1 METKTILIW
10 GEAGVGKTTFC
21 EKFCQ
26 DWGLLVTEMEGKGQE
41 LTERQKTELEK
52 LTEEQR
58 SKLNNIGLLL
68 YIVLRDIGSKS
79 VKDIIISKLGFKK
92 LNDSQLSS
100 ILERVNESSKFVIL
114 MDGFDEISDKDEQ
127 VLEVITEPYYHNVHS
142 IITCRPH
149 ATRGIVLNVH
159 AEIRLKGFSKAQAKA
174 FVEMYA
180 KIKTREQDQI
190 ESFVKQTM
198 SLIESSADL
207 TEMSTNPSMLQLLC
221 LLCWNNGKIGK
232 NRTSVLKDYTSY
244 LLMQYHKKEKK
255 EKLYSTKELCNFY
268 HQNLLDTGK
277 VALMGLRQN
286 QLNLVFSKSEA
297 LDIGGDAIFKIGFLT
312 QLPDTDTDSVKVQ
325 FTHKTLQEYLAAFY
339 VVNTP
344 GDEGFQLLMEF
355 CSTSQRLMGS
365 QIILEFISN
374 MSTDILGKEIQKKIK
389 HFVSKWDSDDNVD
402 PQRRTSFL
410 ISMLEGN
417 ETLKFPLP
425 AEININ
431 FRYNSFKKPAL
442 ERFFSMNGEG
452 VRKISLNLDENNRL
466 NVLQNTTIDSLDDLF
481 IYNGLINNTWSRED
495 NEDLRGAMKK
505 MKPGLLS
512 ITCYDWELMDED
524 TIEVILQHVHTLI
537 LDECDL
543 EQGHLLSILKAE
555 HHLEVLRVKN
565 SVVEIDAEV
574 IEAVSNLTSNI
585 KLNIIDE
592 LADDEIHTQERLRG
606 EITLIHKSPTMKS
619 MSISNCL
626 IDTEIAEAV
635 SRLPDYIQLD
645 LSGSTLRKMDPR
657 LLPGVLSKMPQLTS
671 LNASYNKLT
680 PEAAREFS
688 MSQLQELQLY
698 SCGINDTVCVALM
711 KSLSRHCPLLEK
723 WNLGGNHLT
732 SDEWCHYV
740 QMKQLREL
748 WLSDCGINDTVCVS
762 LMISLS
768 KHCPLL
774 EVLDLGDNNLTS
786 DVWCHHVK
794 MKQLR
799 ELWLSDCGINDTVC
813 VSLMISLSRHCL
825 LLEVLYLSNK
835 YTMLHTRRHGYN
847 NNLTSDEWCH
857 HVQMKQLRELWLSK
871 CGINDTVCVS
881 LMISLS
887 RHCPLLKI
895 LDLASNNL
903 SLSCMRKIEYPIKY
917 VKNLSWLFLD
927 GNPCM
932 KDRQCREEI
941 KKALQKSNPGL
952 RAGWYKSYF

>member
-1 METKTILIW
+1 METKKILIW

-21 EKFCQ
+21 ERFCQ

-41 LTERQKTELEK
+41 LTERQKSELEI

-68 YIVLRDIGSKS
+68 YIVLRNIGSKS

-100 ILERVNESSKFVIL
+100 ILERVNESSKFVIV

-127 VLEVITEPYYHNVHS
+127 VQEVLTEPYYHNVHS
-142 IITCRPH
+142 ITTCRPY

-180 KIKTREQDQI
+180 KIKIREQDQI

-255 EKLYSTKELCNFY
+255 EKLYSTKELCDFY

-312 QLPDTDTDSVKVQ
+312 ELPNTDTDSVKVQ

-374 MSTDILGKEIQKKIK
+374 MSTDILGKEIQKEIK
-389 HFVSKWDSDDNVD
+389 HFVSKWDSDYKVD
-402 PQRRTSFL
+402 PQCRTSFL

-425 AEININ
+425 AEINID
-431 FRYNSFKKPAL
+431 FIYNSFKKPAL
-442 ERFFSMNGEG
+442 ERFFSMDGQG
-452 VRKISLNLDENNRL
+452 VRKISLTPDQNNIL
-466 NVLQNTTIDSLDDLF
+466 NVLQNTTIDSLDELF
-481 IYNGLINNTWSRED
+481 IDNGLINNTWSREY

-505 MKPGLLS
+505 MKPGLLC
-512 ITCYDWELMDED
+512 ITAYDWELMDQA
-524 TIEVILQHVHTLI
+524 TIAVILQHIHSLI
-537 LDECDL
+537 LNECGL
-543 EQGHLLSILKAE
+543 EKEHLLSILKAE

-585 KLNIIDE
+585 KLNIIDR
-592 LADDEIHTQERLRG
+592 LAYYEFSLYNQG

-619 MSISNCL
+619 MSISNYV
-626 IDTEIAEAV
+626 IDTKIAEAV

-645 LSGSTLRKMDPR
+645 LSGNELIKIDPR
-657 LLPGVLSKMPQLTS
+657 LLPRVLLHMPKDKHINMTGCEITIDVDIVRALSKMPQLKS
-671 LNASYNKLT
+671 LNASFNKLT

-688 MSQLQELQLY
+688 MSQLQYQELSY
-698 SCGINDTVCVALM
+698 CGINDTVCDSLM
-711 KSLSRHCPLLEK
+711 ISLSKHCPLLEVL
-723 WNLGGNHLT
+723 NLHGNKLT
-732 SDEWCHYV
+732 SDDWCHHV
-740 QMKQLREL
+740 QMKQLKEL
-748 WLSDCGINDTVCVS
+748 YLSYCGINDTVCVS

-786 DVWCHHVK
+786 DEWCHHVK

-799 ELWLSDCGINDTVC
+799 ELYLSRCGI
-813 VSLMISLSRHCL
+813 
-825 LLEVLYLSNK
+825 K
-835 YTMLHTRRHGYN
+835 
-847 NNLTSDEWCH
+847 
-857 HVQMKQLRELWLSK
+857 
-871 CGINDTVCVS
+871 DTVCVS

-887 RHCPLLKI
+887 RHCPVLEVLN
-895 LDLASNNL
+895 LSFNNL

-917 VKNLSWLFLD
+917 VKNLRRLHLF

-932 KDRQCREEI
+932 EYWQCSEEI

-952 RAGWYKSYF
+952 RAGCY